1 MIIERIDS
9 HQHFWNYHPSRQVWI
24 NDDMPGLKKDF
35 SPQDLE
41 IELKKCNLN
50 GCVAVQANQAEEE
63 NNYLLHLA
71 ANYSFIKGI
80 VGWVDLQSNAIDERL
95 AYYKQYEKIKGF
107 RHVIHDEPDIDFM
120 LRPAFMN
127 GIKELKKFGF
137 TYDLL
142 IYSHHLPNTIK
153 LIKKNQEQLFV
164 IDHLAKPAIKNNE
177 FAYWKQQL
185 SKVAA
190 FPNVYCKISGMVT
203 EARWYHWKKDDFTIY
218 LNALV
223 ELFGTNRI
231 MFGSDWPVCL
241 LSASYED
248 MYGIVNDYFS
258 TFSKEEQDNFFGL
271 NAKRFYQL

>member
-1 MIIERIDS
+1 MVMERIDS
-9 HQHFWNYHPSRQVWI
+9 HQHFWNYHPSQQVWI
-24 NDDMPGLKKDF
+24 NDDMPELKKDF
-35 SPQDLE
+35 SPQSLE
-41 IELKKCNLN
+41 IELKKCNLS
-50 GCVAVQANQAEEE
+50 GCIAVQANQAEEE
-63 NNYLLHLA
+63 NNYLLNLS

-80 VGWVDLQSNAIDERL
+80 VGWVDLQSSSINERL
-95 AYYKQYEKIKGF
+95 AHYKQYEKMKGF

-120 LRPAFMN
+120 LRPAFLN

-142 IYSHHLPNTIK
+142 IYSDHLSNTIK
-153 LIKKNQEQLFV
+153 LIEKNQDQLFV
-164 IDHLAKPAIKNNE
+164 IDHIAKPSVKNNE

-185 SKVAA
+185 SKVAT

-203 EARWYHWKKDDFTIY
+203 EASWHQWKKDDFTIY
-218 LNALV
+218 LNAVV
-223 ELFGTNRI
+223 ELFGTGRI

-241 LSASYED
+241 LSGSYED

>member
-1 MIIERIDS
+1 MERIDS

-24 NDDMPGLKKDF
+24 TDNMPGLKKDF

-50 GCVAVQANQAEEE
+50 GCVAVQATQAEEE
-63 NNYLLHLA
+63 NNYLLNLS
-71 ANYSFIKGI
+71 ANCSFIKGI
-80 VGWVDLQSNAIDERL
+80 VGWVDLQSNAINERL

-120 LRPAFMN
+120 LRPAFIN

-142 IYSHHLPNTIK
+142 IYSHHLPNTIE

-164 IDHLAKPAIKNNE
+164 IDHIAKPAIKNNE
-177 FAYWKQQL
+177 FAYWKQHL
-185 SKVAA
+185 SRVAA

-203 EARWYHWKKDDFTIY
+203 EASWHQWTKDVFTIY
-218 LNALV
+218 LNAVV

-241 LSASYED
+241 LSATYED
-248 MYGIVNDYFS
+248 MYGIVHDYFS
-258 TFSKEEQDNFFGL
+258 TFSKDEQGNFFGL